1 MFRFFKKKQ
10 PAAPVEAPKPAP
22 QPSAPREEW
31 ELVPNYLT
39 IDPHDEPIAVV
50 IAAATAAATVP
61 DHELHLRRLAVQNP
75 EAQRVAVIAASV
87 AAATSGKQFVV
98 KSIRRKVSGAD
109 ATQV

>member
-10 PAAPVEAPKPAP
+10 PEAPAAAPQPAP
-22 QPSAPREEW
+22 QPSQPQEQW
-31 ELVPNYLT
+31 ELVENYLT
-39 IDPHDEPIAVV
+39 VDPHDEPLAAV
-50 IAAATAAATVP
+50 IAAAVTAPAAP
-61 DHELHLRRLAVQNP
+61 DSELHLRRLAVQNP

-98 KSIRRKVSGAD
+98 KSIRRKVSGTD